1 METSRFPNRI
11 KEIRVSLG
19 YTQKEVAE
27 LLELA
32 HSGNI
37 SRWEKGLV
45 LPSLIHLIELSILY
59 QTTIEYVYP
68 DMWLIIKKDIEAKV
82 LFAQQEQ
89 FKNKLTESM
98 T

>member
-1 METSRFPNRI
+1 MEISRFPNRI
-11 KEIRVSLG
+11 KKIRVSLG
-19 YTQKEVAE
+19 YSQKEVSE
-27 LLELA
+27 FLEIA

-59 QTTIEYVYP
+59 HTTIEYLYP
-68 DMWLIIKKDIEAKV
+68 DMWLIIKKDIESKV
-82 LFAQQEQ
+82 LLAQKEQ
-89 FKNKLTESM
+89 FKNKLKQNM